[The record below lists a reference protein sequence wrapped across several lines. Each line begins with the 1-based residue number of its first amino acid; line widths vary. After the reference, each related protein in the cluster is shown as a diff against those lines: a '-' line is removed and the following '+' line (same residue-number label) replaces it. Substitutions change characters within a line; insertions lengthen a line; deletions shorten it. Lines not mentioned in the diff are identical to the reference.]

1 MFSALRLVDLNY
13 LESVKPTLQRQGHVG
28 LLLNI
33 KQTFALL
40 TDGRLKS
47 TQSGRPKKSHPKV
60 VLLSPPA
67 NDNLGIEFKD

>member
-47 TQSGRPKKSHPKV
+47 TQSSRSLENKKPTEVGHCSNRK
-60 VLLSPPA
+60 
-67 NDNLGIEFKD
+67 